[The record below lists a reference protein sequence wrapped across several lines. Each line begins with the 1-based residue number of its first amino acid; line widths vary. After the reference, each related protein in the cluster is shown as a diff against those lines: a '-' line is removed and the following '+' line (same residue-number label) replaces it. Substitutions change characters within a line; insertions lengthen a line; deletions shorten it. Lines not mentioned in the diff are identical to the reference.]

1 MLAECKGDKKLL
13 RKKKRGSLYV
23 NLIDA
28 EETSVSSLPW
38 YKRNTQKTWTSDSE
52 APYQKLL

>member
-23 NLIDA
+23 NLIDR
-28 EETSVSSLPW
+28 EETSNLPW

-52 APYQKLL
+52 APYQKLV